1 MRDEWRVNVRYNLHE
16 RRKPIRGK
24 QMSAYVEE
32 RDNGYWLVD
41 SRVALDSIVYAF
53 LAGET
58 AESIAQSFP
67 VLALEQVYGAIAFYL
82 AHRETIDEYLLAR
95 RSAYEQARQTARRRD
110 LPFYRKLANA
120 RHELK
125 VTAA

>member
-1 MRDEWRVNVRYNLHE
+1 
-16 RRKPIRGK
+16 
-24 QMSAYVEE
+24 MSAYVEE
-32 RDNGYWLVD
+32 CDNGYWLAD

-82 AHRETIDEYLLAR
+82 AHRETIDEYLLTR
-95 RSAYEQARQTARRRD
+95 RSAYEQARRTTRQRD
-110 LPFYRKLANA
+110 LPFYQKLANA

-125 VTAA
+125 VTVA

>member
-1 MRDEWRVNVRYNLHE
+1 
-16 RRKPIRGK
+16 
-24 QMSAYVEE
+24 MSDYIEE
-32 RDNGYWLVD
+32 RDDGYWLAG

-58 AESIAQSFP
+58 AEGIAQSFP
-67 VLALEQVYGAIAFYL
+67 ALALEQVYGAIAFYL

-95 RSAYEQARQTARRRD
+95 RSDYEQARQAARRRD
-110 LPFYRKLANA
+110 LPFYRKLASA

-125 VTAA
+125 VTTA